1 MTALKMIAFDYG
13 ASSGRGILGRFDG
26 EKLTLSEL
34 HRFPNDPVE
43 IGEHLYWDVLR
54 LFWEMQQALIKFA
67 NQESGPLSSIGIDT
81 WGVDYGLLDRQ
92 GDLLGNPYHYR
103 DSRTD
108 EVIEE
113 AFKRMPRKA
122 IFEKTGIAFQKFNTL
137 FQLLAMVVQKRD
149 IMDKADTLLFMP
161 DLLAYFLTGEK
172 STEFTEASTGQLL
185 DAKTG
190 KWCSELLKAMDIPE
204 SIFTDIQQPGSLRG
218 KVKASLGEKLGI
230 GEVPVVAV
238 ATHDTGSA
246 VAAVPVLE
254 GSYAYLSS
262 GTWSLMGVEVDKP
275 VINDMTYEWN
285 YTNEGGVA
293 GTYRLLKNIMGLWI
307 IQECKR
313 EWDRRGENYG
323 YSELADMAAKES
335 PFIAFIDPDDDM
347 FYAPGQMPEKIQQY
361 CKQTNQNVPQ
371 TKGEILRCVF
381 DSLAMKYRWSMEK
394 LETITGKTLD
404 ALHIVGGGSQNK
416 LLNQLTANAIKKPVV
431 CGPVEATAIGN
442 LMVQAMALGEVAN
455 LSEIRQVVKNS
466 FPTEDYEP
474 KESNMWDEAYGRFI
488 KVIENGE
495 RG

>member
-1 MTALKMIAFDYG
+1 MASLKMMAFDYG
-13 ASSGRGILGRFDG
+13 ASSGRGILGEFDG
-26 EKLTLSEL
+26 GKLSLKEI
-34 HRFPNDPVE
+34 HRFSNDPVE
-43 IGEHLYWDVLR
+43 IGGHIYWDVLR

-67 NQESGPLSSIGIDT
+67 NQESGSLASIGIDT

-92 GDLLGNPYHYR
+92 GDLIGNPYHYR
-103 DSRTD
+103 DIRTD

-113 AFKRMPRKA
+113 AFKRMAKKD

-137 FQLLAMVVQKRD
+137 YQLLAMVINKKE
-149 IMDKADTLLFMP
+149 ILDKADTLLFMP

-172 STEFTEASTGQLL
+172 ATEFTEASTSQLL
-185 DAKTG
+185 DAQTG
-190 KWCSELLKAMDIPE
+190 KWCTEILAAMGIPDR
-204 SIFTDIQQPGSLRG
+204 IFTDIQQPGSHRG
-218 KVKASLGEKLGI
+218 KVKTELGEKLGV
-230 GEVPVVAV
+230 GEVPVIAV
-238 ATHDTGSA
+238 ASHDTGSA
-246 VAAVPVLE
+246 VAAVPALE

-275 VINDMTYEWN
+275 VINDKTYEWN
-285 YTNEGGVA
+285 YTNEGGVE

-313 EWDRRGENYG
+313 EWDRRGESYG
-323 YSELADMAAKES
+323 YGELADMAAKER

-361 CKQTNQNVPQ
+361 CKLTNQEVPQ

-381 DSLAMKYRWSMEK
+381 DSLAMKYRWSIEK
-394 LETITGKTLD
+394 LEAITGKSLD

-416 LLNQLTANAIKKPVV
+416 LLNQLTANAINKPVI

-455 LSEIRQVVKNS
+455 LAEIRQVVKNS

-474 KESNMWDEAYGRFI
+474 RESDEWDEAYGEFLKI
-488 KVIENGE
+488 VEAE
-495 RG
+495 E